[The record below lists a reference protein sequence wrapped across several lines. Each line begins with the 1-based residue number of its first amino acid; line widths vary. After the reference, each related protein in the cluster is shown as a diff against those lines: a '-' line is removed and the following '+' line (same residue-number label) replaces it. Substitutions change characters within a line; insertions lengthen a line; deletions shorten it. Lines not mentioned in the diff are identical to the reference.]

1 MKLGWVR
8 GNADPIAAG
17 ALLGLGLLYGGL
29 ALDEGLGTI
38 AETGAGFFPLL
49 VAVVLVASSA
59 AVLLRE
65 RRRRTDSGQPAAE
78 EGEGDG
84 DGDDFA
90 GTVHWWRVIGV
101 VLAALLVP
109 LLGTTLGMIVTLSI
123 SLVLIAK
130 IMGLSRWSSALIL
143 GVAFGAAT
151 WLIFVYW
158 LYVPLPT
165 GTLGLV

>member
-1 MKLGWVR
+1 MTVGWVR

-78 EGEGDG
+78 